1 MERNQDW
8 NPVILNPGG
17 KKTVTPKDPLL
28 GGTVVKKNTNNKQ
41 KGPDNLSK
49 IAKSEGA
56 DHVPHVSIDL
66 SKKIQQARVSKGLT
80 QEQLANKI
88 NEQKSVINSYESG
101 KAIPDHRILI
111 KLEKILGPLR

>member
-1 MERNQDW
+1 MDQDW
-8 NPVILNPGG
+8 KPIVLNAGG
-17 KKTVTPKDPLL
+17 KKKTTPRDPLL
-28 GGTVVKKNTNNKQ
+28 GGVVVKKESSNKQ
-41 KGPDNLSK
+41 KSPDNLSK
-49 IAKSEGA
+49 IAKTETAEPIQRVG
-56 DHVPHVSIDL
+56 VEL

-101 KAIPDHRILI
+101 KAIPDNRILI